1 MNNIENKSRLPMYY
15 VYGMIPIVIWSST
28 FAFSK
33 VCLEA
38 FSAPVL
44 SMYRFIFAGLFML
57 VFAIVKKIGMPA
69 KEDIPVF
76 ILSAVIG
83 FSLYQLVFNK
93 GIDMLTSATACIIIA
108 TTPVIT
114 AVFARILFKEK
125 IRVGGWIGMMIC
137 FAGILVLMLWNGV
150 FSINGGIF
158 WMLGA
163 AGMLAGYTLLQ
174 RKLTKR
180 YTALQATA
188 YSIIIGAVM
197 LLFVMPFGGIEQAA
211 HASLKVW
218 LCTAYLGFIGS
229 SVSYLCWS
237 KALALTDQ
245 TAKVSNLQFIQPIL
259 AMFWGFLLVAEVPTM
274 DMYLGLVIVVIG
286 LTVFNKTK

>member
-1 MNNIENKSRLPMYY
+1 MENKENKGIPMYL
-15 VYGMIPIVIWSST
+15 VYGMITIVIWSST

-38 FSAPVL
+38 FTAPVL

-57 VFAIVKKIGMPA
+57 VFAIVKKIGMPE
-69 KEDIPVF
+69 KKDWPIF
-76 ILSAVIG
+76 LFSAAIG
-83 FSLYQLVFNK
+83 FSVYQLVFNK

-114 AVFARILFKEK
+114 AVFARILFGEK
-125 IRVGGWIGMMIC
+125 LRIGGWIGMMIC

-150 FSINGGIF
+150 LSINAGII
-158 WMLGA
+158 WMLVA
-163 AGMLAGYTLLQ
+163 AGFLAGYTLLQ
-174 RKLTKR
+174 RKLTQT
-180 YTALQATA
+180 YTALQSTA
-188 YSIIIGAVM
+188 YSIILGAIM
-197 LLFVMPFGGIEQAA
+197 LLAVMPFGGIEQAV
-211 HASLKVW
+211 HASPKVW

-229 SVSYLCWS
+229 AVSYLCWS

-259 AMFWGFLLVAEVPTM
+259 AMFWGFVIVAEVPTI
-274 DMYLGLVIVVIG
+274 DMYLGLIIVVAG